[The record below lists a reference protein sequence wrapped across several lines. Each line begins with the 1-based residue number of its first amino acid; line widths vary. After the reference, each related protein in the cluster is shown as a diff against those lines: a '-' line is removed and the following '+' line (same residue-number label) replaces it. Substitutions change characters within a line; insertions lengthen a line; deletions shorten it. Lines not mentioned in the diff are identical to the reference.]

1 MGSQQN
7 HKLFIVR
14 LFKALDCFFMREQ
27 ANAALQGTT
36 ATRDMPMA
44 ETNRNRA
51 DQVYQDA
58 KHELLAE
65 HRRLGGNSPL
75 PMLSNA
81 ARRLRGRK

>member
-1 MGSQQN
+1 MGSQPN
-7 HKLFIVR
+7 HQLFIVR
-14 LFKALDCFFMREQ
+14 LFKAFDTFFVREQ
-27 ANAALQGTT
+27 ANATLQGTT
-36 ATRDMPMA
+36 ATKDLPMA

-81 ARRLRGRK
+81 ARRLRGQK